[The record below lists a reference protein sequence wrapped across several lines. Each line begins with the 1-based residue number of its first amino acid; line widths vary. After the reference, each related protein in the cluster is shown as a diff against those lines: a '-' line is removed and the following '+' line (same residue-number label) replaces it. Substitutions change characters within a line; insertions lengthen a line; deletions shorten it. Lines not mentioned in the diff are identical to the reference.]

1 MNNGTELSERN
12 RGGVDVLTLGFGTTV
27 AMWLAGYLCRLP
39 AVVLPS
45 PVVLVLMLGC
55 LIGGGYVAGSCSSR
69 GVKGGIYGAL
79 LAAALNL
86 LILGSLLSGETPNS
100 IHPGAILWL
109 PGWFILAAAL
119 GALGAKIG
127 VHFPHLPEI
136 LNWTGLLVLTG
147 VVATFLLIIVGGL
160 VTSNDAGLAVVDWP
174 NSFGYNM
181 FLYPLSRMTGGIYY
195 EHAHRLFGSLVGLTT
210 LVITIHLFRTESR
223 RGIKILTGCIL
234 AAVIFQGILGGLR
247 VTGRFTLSTSQA
259 DVAPSLTL
267 AVVHG
272 VVGQVFLGMLT
283 ALAVFTSTAWF
294 KGNHLNG
301 GANSTGSARILDLWL
316 SGLMVLLMVI
326 QVFLGALQRHFAM
339 ALSYHITVASAIA
352 ILAVFIAARA
362 NGFYSDQRNI
372 KRFAGIM
379 VLLTGLQIILG
390 LAALIA
396 TLLHV
401 PEQPY
406 TVIETLLP
414 TAHQAAGAALLAV
427 TVGLHLW
434 MWRETGNERT
444 R

>member
-55 LIGGGYVAGSCSSR
+55 LIGGGYVAGACSSR
-69 GVKGGIYGAL
+69 GIKGGIYGAL

-119 GALGAKIG
+119 GALGAQIG
-127 VHFPHLPEI
+127 VHHPHLPKVE
-136 LNWTGLLVLTG
+136 NWTGLLVLIG

-210 LVITIHLFRTESR
+210 LVITVHLFRTESR
-223 RGIKILTGCIL
+223 KGIKILTGCIL

-283 ALAVFTSTAWF
+283 TLAVFTSTAWLR
-294 KGNHLNG
+294 GRHWNASSPSSGPN
-301 GANSTGSARILDLWL
+301 RILDLWL
-316 SGLMVLLMVI
+316 SGAQVI
-326 QVFLGALQRHFAM
+326 LVIVQVFL
-339 ALSYHITVASAIA
+339 
-352 ILAVFIAARA
+352 
-362 NGFYSDQRNI
+362 
-372 KRFAGIM
+372 
-379 VLLTGLQIILG
+379 LTFSKLK
-390 LAALIA
+390 
-396 TLLHV
+396 
-401 PEQPY
+401 
-406 TVIETLLP
+406 
-414 TAHQAAGAALLAV
+414 
-427 TVGLHLW
+427 
-434 MWRETGNERT
+434 TG
-444 R
+444 